1 VLLRLFE
8 DEGDRK
14 EFRIAIWNLLRGHN
28 IIQTDVEFPF
38 IQENHELIKEYLDL
52 MGLSLTSHP
61 MGGLYYLQKE
71 GSQEESRLSAQ
82 MCLIFFIAVQK
93 ISDSL
98 EDRDT
103 VSIFD
108 LINKYD
114 GYELETLLSLGGL
127 DPTQINAFRDVNINT
142 NEDLEKVLKTMTR
155 VRFIEKLDDTNYR
168 FRRSI
173 IRLSEVANSLHSY
186 EHIQIQ
192 GGEEE

>member
-1 VLLRLFE
+1 MLKLFE
-8 DEGDRK
+8 DESDRK
-14 EFRIAIWNLLRGHN
+14 QFRVAIWNLLRGHN

-38 IQENHELIKEYLDL
+38 IEENHELIEEYLDL
-52 MGLSLTSHP
+52 LGLSLTSHP

-98 EDRDT
+98 ENKYT

-114 GYELETLLSLGGL
+114 GYELESLLSLGGL

-142 NEDLEKVLKTMTR
+142 NDDLEKVLKTMTR
-155 VRFIEKLDDTNYR
+155 VRFIEKLDDSNYR

-186 EHIQIQ
+186 EHIQIE

>member
-1 VLLRLFE
+1 MLKLFE
-8 DEGDRK
+8 DETDRK
-14 EFRIAIWNLLRGHN
+14 QFRVAIWNLLRGHN

-38 IQENHELIKEYLDL
+38 IQENHELIEEYLDL
-52 MGLSLTSHP
+52 LGLSLTSHP

-108 LINKYD
+108 LVNKYD
-114 GYELETLLSLGGL
+114 GYKLESLLSLGGL

-142 NEDLEKVLKTMTR
+142 NDDLEKVLKTMTR
-155 VRFIEKLDDTNYR
+155 VRFIEKLDDSNYR

-186 EHIQIQ
+186 EHIQIE

>member
-1 VLLRLFE
+1 MLLRLFE
-8 DEGDRK
+8 EEGDRK

-38 IQENHELIKEYLDL
+38 IQENHELIEEYLDL

-142 NEDLEKVLKTMTR
+142 NVGR
-155 VRFIEKLDDTNYR
+155 GRDDVK
-168 FRRSI
+168 FRGF
-173 IRLSEVANSLHSY
+173 L
-186 EHIQIQ
+186 
-192 GGEEE
+192 

>member
-1 VLLRLFE
+1 MLKLFE
-8 DEGDRK
+8 DESDRK
-14 EFRIAIWNLLRGHN
+14 QFRVAIWNLLRGHN

-38 IQENHELIKEYLDL
+38 IEENHELIEEYLDL
-52 MGLSLTSHP
+52 LGLSLTSHP

-98 EDRDT
+98 ENKDT

-114 GYELETLLSLGGL
+114 GYELESLLSLGGL

-142 NEDLEKVLKTMTR
+142 NDDLEKVLKTMTR
-155 VRFIEKLDDTNYR
+155 VRFIEKLDDSNYR

-186 EHIQIQ
+186 EHIQIE